1 MLYEMD
7 HQSLSK
13 KGLEKSGNGRAKFD
27 AKSQQVYGFALG
39 AGEFGGVP
47 EMSIRR
53 YPKSAHHCKG

>member
-1 MLYEMD
+1 MLYVD

-39 AGEFGGVP
+39 VGEFGGVP
-47 EMSIRR
+47 EMSI
-53 YPKSAHHCKG
+53 